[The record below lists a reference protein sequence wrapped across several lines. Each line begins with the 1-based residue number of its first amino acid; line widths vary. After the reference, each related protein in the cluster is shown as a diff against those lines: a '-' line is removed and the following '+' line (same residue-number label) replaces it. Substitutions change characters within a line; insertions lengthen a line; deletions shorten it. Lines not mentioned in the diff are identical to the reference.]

1 MARRRRIRNIGK
13 TIILLL
19 LIIIL
24 SLAGLVWFDYLGVI
38 QVKDI
43 FAPVYRLLGLQ
54 PQTSTSATGTPPL
67 EADLDN
73 DRFQKRLE
81 SLNLLK
87 EELDQREVQ
96 VSQAEALNQ
105 QTAQE
110 LENRRIAQEE
120 REVAFNNTVSQYDG
134 RQLNIVTNVQN
145 LNSMPPQNAVDI
157 LVAMD
162 DQDIIDI
169 LRMADQIAEESGGT
183 SLASTWLM
191 MMPADRAAQVQ
202 RKMLSKPMA
211 STAAAEWDSGTGTRL
226 KNQVKE
232 KGAVLSKGSPIL
244 FSWKGLQWQYQG

>member
-1 MARRRRIRNIGK
+1 MARRRRRNNIGK
-13 TIILLL
+13 TIILLF

-24 SLAGLVWFDYLGVI
+24 LLAGLVWFDYLGVI
-38 QVKDI
+38 QVKSVLS
-43 FAPVYRLLGLQ
+43 PVYRLFGLQ

-81 SLNLLK
+81 SLTLK
-87 EELDQREVQ
+87 EEELNQRETQ
-96 VSQAEALNQ
+96 LAQAEALNQ

-110 LENRRIAQEE
+110 LESRRVAQEE
-120 REVAFNNTVSQYDG
+120 RELAFNNTVTQYDG

-162 DQDIIDI
+162 DQDVIDI
-169 LRMADQIAEESGGT
+169 LRMADQIAGEAGSV
-183 SLASTWLM
+183 SLTSTWLM
-191 MMPADRAAQVQ
+191 MMPADRAAQIQ

-211 STAAAEWDSGTGTRL
+211 STPPAE
-226 KNQVKE
+226 
-232 KGAVLSKGSPIL
+232 
-244 FSWKGLQWQYQG
+244 

>member
-1 MARRRRIRNIGK
+1 MARRRRHNNIGK
-13 TIILLL
+13 TIILLF

-24 SLAGLVWFDYLGVI
+24 ILAGLVWFDYLSVI
-38 QVKDI
+38 QVKSV
-43 FAPVYRLLGLQ
+43 FAPVYRLFGLQ
-54 PQTSTSATGTPPL
+54 TQTSTSATGTAPL

-81 SLNLLK
+81 SLTLK
-87 EELDQREVQ
+87 EEELNQRENQ
-96 VSQAEALNQ
+96 LAQAEALNQ

-110 LENRRIAQEE
+110 LENRRVAQEE
-120 REVAFNNTVSQYDG
+120 REIAFNSTVSQYDG

-145 LNSMPPQNAVDI
+145 LNNMPPQNAVDI

-162 DQDIIDI
+162 DQDVIDI
-169 LRMADQIAEESGGT
+169 LRMADQIAEEAGSV

-211 STAAAEWDSGTGTRL
+211 TGASAE
-226 KNQVKE
+226 E
-232 KGAVLSKGSPIL
+232 
-244 FSWKGLQWQYQG
+244 

>member
-1 MARRRRIRNIGK
+1 MARRRRHNNIGK
-13 TIILLL
+13 TIILLF

-24 SLAGLVWFDYLGVI
+24 ILAGLVWFDYLSVI
-38 QVKDI
+38 QVKSV
-43 FAPVYRLLGLQ
+43 FAPVYRLFGLQ
-54 PQTSTSATGTPPL
+54 TQTSTSATGTAPL

-81 SLNLLK
+81 SLTLK
-87 EELDQREVQ
+87 EEELNQRETQ
-96 VSQAEALNQ
+96 LAQAEALNQ

-110 LENRRIAQEE
+110 LENRRVAQEE
-120 REVAFNNTVSQYDG
+120 REIAFNSTVSQYDG

-145 LNSMPPQNAVDI
+145 LNNMPPQNAVDI

-162 DQDIIDI
+162 DQDVIDI
-169 LRMADQIAEESGGT
+169 LRMADQIAEEAGSV

-211 STAAAEWDSGTGTRL
+211 TTASAE
-226 KNQVKE
+226 E
-232 KGAVLSKGSPIL
+232 
-244 FSWKGLQWQYQG
+244 

>member
-1 MARRRRIRNIGK
+1 MARRRRHNNIGK
-13 TIILLL
+13 TIILLF

-24 SLAGLVWFDYLGVI
+24 ILAGLVWFDYLSVI
-38 QVKDI
+38 QVKSV
-43 FAPVYRLLGLQ
+43 FAPVYRLFGLQ
-54 PQTSTSATGTPPL
+54 TQTSTSATGTAPL

-81 SLNLLK
+81 SLTLK
-87 EELDQREVQ
+87 EEELNQRETQ
-96 VSQAEALNQ
+96 LAQAEALNQ

-110 LENRRIAQEE
+110 LENRRVAQEE
-120 REVAFNNTVSQYDG
+120 REIAFNSTVSQYDG

-145 LNSMPPQNAVDI
+145 LNNMPPQNAVDI

-162 DQDIIDI
+162 DQDVIDI
-169 LRMADQIAEESGGT
+169 LRMADQIAEEAGRV

-211 STAAAEWDSGTGTRL
+211 TTASAE
-226 KNQVKE
+226 
-232 KGAVLSKGSPIL
+232 
-244 FSWKGLQWQYQG
+244 

>member
-1 MARRRRIRNIGK
+1 MARRRRRNNIGK
-13 TIILLL
+13 TIILLF

-24 SLAGLVWFDYLGVI
+24 ILAGLVWFDYLSVI
-38 QVKDI
+38 QVKSV
-43 FAPVYRLLGLQ
+43 FAPIYRLFGLQ
-54 PQTSTSATGTPPL
+54 TQTSTSATGTVPL

-81 SLNLLK
+81 SLTLK
-87 EELDQREVQ
+87 EEELNQREIQ
-96 VSQAEALNQ
+96 LSQAEALNQ

-110 LENRRIAQEE
+110 LENRRVAQEE
-120 REVAFNNTVSQYDG
+120 REVAFNSTVTQYDG

-145 LNSMPPQNAVDI
+145 LNNMPPQNAVDI

-169 LRMADQIAEESGGT
+169 LRMADQIAEEAGSV

-211 STAAAEWDSGTGTRL
+211 STAD
-226 KNQVKE
+226 
-232 KGAVLSKGSPIL
+232 
-244 FSWKGLQWQYQG
+244 

>member
-1 MARRRRIRNIGK
+1 MARRRRRNNIGK
-13 TIILLL
+13 TIILLF

-24 SLAGLVWFDYLGVI
+24 ILAGLVWFDYLSVI
-38 QVKDI
+38 QVKSV
-43 FAPVYRLLGLQ
+43 FAPIYRLFGLQ
-54 PQTSTSATGTPPL
+54 TQTSTSATGTAPL

-81 SLNLLK
+81 SLTLK
-87 EELDQREVQ
+87 EEELNQREIQ
-96 VSQAEALNQ
+96 LSQAEALNQ

-110 LENRRIAQEE
+110 LENRRVAQEE
-120 REVAFNNTVSQYDG
+120 REVAFNSTVTQYDG

-145 LNSMPPQNAVDI
+145 LNNMPPQNAVDI

-169 LRMADQIAEESGGT
+169 LRMADQIAEESG
-183 SLASTWLM
+183 SVSFASTWLM

-211 STAAAEWDSGTGTRL
+211 STA
-226 KNQVKE
+226 N
-232 KGAVLSKGSPIL
+232 
-244 FSWKGLQWQYQG
+244 

>member
-1 MARRRRIRNIGK
+1 MDRRRRRNNIGK
-13 TIILLL
+13 TIILLF

-24 SLAGLVWFDYLGVI
+24 ILAGLVWFDYLSVI
-38 QVKDI
+38 QVKSV
-43 FAPVYRLLGLQ
+43 FAPIYRLFGLQ
-54 PQTSTSATGTPPL
+54 TQTSTSATGTAPL

-81 SLNLLK
+81 SLTLK
-87 EELDQREVQ
+87 EEELNQREIQ
-96 VSQAEALNQ
+96 LSQAEALNQ

-110 LENRRIAQEE
+110 LENRRVAQEE
-120 REVAFNNTVSQYDG
+120 REVAFNSTVTQYDG

-145 LNSMPPQNAVDI
+145 LNNMPPQNAVDI

-169 LRMADQIAEESGGT
+169 LRMADQIAEESGSV

-211 STAAAEWDSGTGTRL
+211 STA
-226 KNQVKE
+226 N
-232 KGAVLSKGSPIL
+232 
-244 FSWKGLQWQYQG
+244 

>member
-1 MARRRRIRNIGK
+1 M
-13 TIILLL
+13 
-19 LIIIL
+19 
-24 SLAGLVWFDYLGVI
+24 VWFDYLSVI
-38 QVKDI
+38 QVKSV
-43 FAPVYRLLGLQ
+43 FAPIYRLFGLQ
-54 PQTSTSATGTPPL
+54 TQTSTSATGTAPL

-81 SLNLLK
+81 SLTLK
-87 EELDQREVQ
+87 EEELNQREIQ
-96 VSQAEALNQ
+96 LSQAEALNQ

-110 LENRRIAQEE
+110 LENRRVAQEE
-120 REVAFNNTVSQYDG
+120 REVAFNSTVTQYDG

-145 LNSMPPQNAVDI
+145 LNNMPPQNAVDI

-169 LRMADQIAEESGGT
+169 LRMADQIAEESGSV

-211 STAAAEWDSGTGTRL
+211 STAD
-226 KNQVKE
+226 
-232 KGAVLSKGSPIL
+232 
-244 FSWKGLQWQYQG
+244 

>member
-1 MARRRRIRNIGK
+1 MARRRRRTNIGK
-13 TIILLL
+13 TIILLF

-24 SLAGLVWFDYLGVI
+24 LLAGLVWFDYLSVI
-38 QVKDI
+38 QVKSV
-43 FAPVYRLLGLQ
+43 FAPIYRLFGLQ
-54 PQTSTSATGTPPL
+54 TQTSTSATGTAPL

-81 SLNLLK
+81 SLTLK
-87 EELDQREVQ
+87 EEELNQREIQ
-96 VSQAEALNQ
+96 LSQAEALNQ

-110 LENRRIAQEE
+110 LENRRVAQEE
-120 REVAFNNTVSQYDG
+120 REVAFNSTVTQYDG

-145 LNSMPPQNAVDI
+145 LNNMPPQNAVDI

-169 LRMADQIAEESGGT
+169 LRMADQIAAEAGSV

-211 STAAAEWDSGTGTRL
+211 STA
-226 KNQVKE
+226 N
-232 KGAVLSKGSPIL
+232 
-244 FSWKGLQWQYQG
+244 

>member
-1 MARRRRIRNIGK
+1 MARRRRRNNIGK
-13 TIILLL
+13 TIILLF

-24 SLAGLVWFDYLGVI
+24 LLAGLVWFDYLSVI
-38 QVKDI
+38 QVKSV
-43 FAPVYRLLGLQ
+43 FAPIYRLFGLQ
-54 PQTSTSATGTPPL
+54 TQTSTSATGTAPL

-81 SLNLLK
+81 SLTLK
-87 EELDQREVQ
+87 EEELNQREIQ
-96 VSQAEALNQ
+96 LSQAEALNQ

-110 LENRRIAQEE
+110 LENRRVAQEE
-120 REVAFNNTVSQYDG
+120 REVAFNSTVTQYDG

-145 LNSMPPQNAVDI
+145 LNNMPPQNAVDI

-169 LRMADQIAEESGGT
+169 LRMADQIAVEAGSV

-211 STAAAEWDSGTGTRL
+211 STA
-226 KNQVKE
+226 N
-232 KGAVLSKGSPIL
+232 
-244 FSWKGLQWQYQG
+244 

>member
-1 MARRRRIRNIGK
+1 MARRRRHNNIGK
-13 TIILLL
+13 TIILLF

-24 SLAGLVWFDYLGVI
+24 ILAGLVWFDYLSVI
-38 QVKDI
+38 QVKSV
-43 FAPVYRLLGLQ
+43 FAPVYRLFGLQ
-54 PQTSTSATGTPPL
+54 TQTSTSATGTEPL

-81 SLNLLK
+81 SLTLK
-87 EELDQREVQ
+87 EEELNQRETQ
-96 VSQAEALNQ
+96 LAQAEALNQ

-110 LENRRIAQEE
+110 LENRRVAQEE
-120 REVAFNNTVSQYDG
+120 REIAFNSTVSQYDG

-145 LNSMPPQNAVDI
+145 LNNMPPQNAVDI

-162 DQDIIDI
+162 DQDVIDI
-169 LRMADQIAEESGGT
+169 LRMADQIAEEAGSV

-211 STAAAEWDSGTGTRL
+211 TTASAE
-226 KNQVKE
+226 E
-232 KGAVLSKGSPIL
+232 
-244 FSWKGLQWQYQG
+244 

>member
-1 MARRRRIRNIGK
+1 MARRRRHNNIGK
-13 TIILLL
+13 TIILLF

-24 SLAGLVWFDYLGVI
+24 ILAGLVWFDYLSVI
-38 QVKDI
+38 QVKSV
-43 FAPVYRLLGLQ
+43 FAPIYRLFGLQ
-54 PQTSTSATGTPPL
+54 TQTSTSATGTAPL

-81 SLNLLK
+81 SLTLK
-87 EELDQREVQ
+87 EEELNQREIQ
-96 VSQAEALNQ
+96 LSQAEALNQ

-110 LENRRIAQEE
+110 LENRRVAQEE
-120 REVAFNNTVSQYDG
+120 REVAFNSTVTQYDG

-145 LNSMPPQNAVDI
+145 LNNMPPQNAVDI

-169 LRMADQIAEESGGT
+169 LRMADQIAEESGSV

-211 STAAAEWDSGTGTRL
+211 STA
-226 KNQVKE
+226 N
-232 KGAVLSKGSPIL
+232 
-244 FSWKGLQWQYQG
+244 

>member
-1 MARRRRIRNIGK
+1 MARRRRHNNIGK
-13 TIILLL
+13 TIILLF

-24 SLAGLVWFDYLGVI
+24 ILAGLVWFDYLSVI
-38 QVKDI
+38 QVKSV
-43 FAPVYRLLGLQ
+43 FAPVYRLFGLQ
-54 PQTSTSATGTPPL
+54 TQTSTSATGTAPL

-81 SLNLLK
+81 SLTLK
-87 EELDQREVQ
+87 EEELNQRETQ
-96 VSQAEALNQ
+96 LAQAEALNQ

-110 LENRRIAQEE
+110 LENRRVAQEE
-120 REVAFNNTVSQYDG
+120 REITFNSTVSQYDG

-145 LNSMPPQNAVDI
+145 LNNMPPQNAVDI

-162 DQDIIDI
+162 DQDVIDI
-169 LRMADQIAEESGGT
+169 LRMADQIAEEAGSV

-211 STAAAEWDSGTGTRL
+211 TTASAE
-226 KNQVKE
+226 
-232 KGAVLSKGSPIL
+232 
-244 FSWKGLQWQYQG
+244 

>member
-1 MARRRRIRNIGK
+1 MARRRRHNNIGK
-13 TIILLL
+13 TIILLF

-24 SLAGLVWFDYLGVI
+24 ILAGLVWFDYLSVI
-38 QVKDI
+38 QVKSV

-54 PQTSTSATGTPPL
+54 TQTSTSATGTAPL
-67 EADLDN
+67 EANLDN

-81 SLNLLK
+81 SLTLK
-87 EELDQREVQ
+87 EEELNQRETQ
-96 VSQAEALNQ
+96 LAQAEALNQ

-110 LENRRIAQEE
+110 LENRRVAQEE
-120 REVAFNNTVSQYDG
+120 REIAFNSTVSQYDG

-145 LNSMPPQNAVDI
+145 LNNMPPQNAVDI

-162 DQDIIDI
+162 DQDVIDI
-169 LRMADQIAEESGGT
+169 LRMADQIAEEAGSV

-211 STAAAEWDSGTGTRL
+211 AAASAE
-226 KNQVKE
+226 E
-232 KGAVLSKGSPIL
+232 
-244 FSWKGLQWQYQG
+244 

>member
-1 MARRRRIRNIGK
+1 MARRRRRNNIGK
-13 TIILLL
+13 TIILLF

-24 SLAGLVWFDYLGVI
+24 ILAGLVWFDYLSVI
-38 QVKDI
+38 QVKSV
-43 FAPVYRLLGLQ
+43 FAPIYRLFGLQ
-54 PQTSTSATGTPPL
+54 TQTSTSATGTVPL

-81 SLNLLK
+81 SLTLK
-87 EELDQREVQ
+87 EEELNQREIQ
-96 VSQAEALNQ
+96 LSQAEALNQ

-110 LENRRIAQEE
+110 LENRRVAQEE
-120 REVAFNNTVSQYDG
+120 REVAFNSTVTQYDG

-145 LNSMPPQNAVDI
+145 LNNMPPQNAVDI

-169 LRMADQIAEESGGT
+169 LRMADQIAEEAGSV

-211 STAAAEWDSGTGTRL
+211 STA
-226 KNQVKE
+226 N
-232 KGAVLSKGSPIL
+232 
-244 FSWKGLQWQYQG
+244 

>member
-1 MARRRRIRNIGK
+1 MARRRRRNNIGK
-13 TIILLL
+13 TIILLF

-24 SLAGLVWFDYLGVI
+24 ILAGLVWFDYLSVI
-38 QVKDI
+38 QVKSV
-43 FAPVYRLLGLQ
+43 FAPIYRLFGLQ
-54 PQTSTSATGTPPL
+54 TQTFTSATGTAPL

-81 SLNLLK
+81 SLTLK
-87 EELDQREVQ
+87 EEELNQREIQ
-96 VSQAEALNQ
+96 LSQAEALNQ

-110 LENRRIAQEE
+110 LENRRVAQEE
-120 REVAFNNTVSQYDG
+120 REVAFNSTVTQYDG

-145 LNSMPPQNAVDI
+145 LNNMPPQNAVDI

-169 LRMADQIAEESGGT
+169 LRMADQIAEESGSV

-211 STAAAEWDSGTGTRL
+211 STAD
-226 KNQVKE
+226 
-232 KGAVLSKGSPIL
+232 
-244 FSWKGLQWQYQG
+244 

>member
-1 MARRRRIRNIGK
+1 MARRRRRNNIGK
-13 TIILLL
+13 TIILLF

-24 SLAGLVWFDYLGVI
+24 LLAGLVWFDYLSVI
-38 QVKDI
+38 QVKSV
-43 FAPVYRLLGLQ
+43 FAPIYRLFGLQ
-54 PQTSTSATGTPPL
+54 TQTSTSATGTAPL

-81 SLNLLK
+81 SLTLK
-87 EELDQREVQ
+87 EEELNQREIQ
-96 VSQAEALNQ
+96 LSQAEALNQ

-110 LENRRIAQEE
+110 LENRRVAQEE
-120 REVAFNNTVSQYDG
+120 REVAFNTTVTQYDG

-145 LNSMPPQNAVDI
+145 LNNMPPQNAVDI

-169 LRMADQIAEESGGT
+169 LRMADQIAAEAGSV

-211 STAAAEWDSGTGTRL
+211 STA
-226 KNQVKE
+226 N
-232 KGAVLSKGSPIL
+232 
-244 FSWKGLQWQYQG
+244 

>member
-1 MARRRRIRNIGK
+1 MARRRRHNNIGK
-13 TIILLL
+13 TIILLF

-24 SLAGLVWFDYLGVI
+24 ILAGLVWFDYLSVI
-38 QVKDI
+38 QVKSV
-43 FAPVYRLLGLQ
+43 FAPVYRLFGLQ
-54 PQTSTSATGTPPL
+54 TQTSTSATGTEPL

-81 SLNLLK
+81 SLTLK
-87 EELDQREVQ
+87 EEELNQRETQ
-96 VSQAEALNQ
+96 LAQAEALNQ

-110 LENRRIAQEE
+110 LENRRVAQEE
-120 REVAFNNTVSQYDG
+120 REIAFNSTVSQYDG

-145 LNSMPPQNAVDI
+145 LNNMPPQNAVDI

-162 DQDIIDI
+162 DQDVIDI
-169 LRMADQIAEESGGT
+169 LRMADQIAEEAGSV

-211 STAAAEWDSGTGTRL
+211 TTTSAE
-226 KNQVKE
+226 E
-232 KGAVLSKGSPIL
+232 
-244 FSWKGLQWQYQG
+244 

>member
-1 MARRRRIRNIGK
+1 MKVIGK
-13 TIILLL
+13 TIILLF

-24 SLAGLVWFDYLGVI
+24 ILAGLVWFDYLSVI
-38 QVKDI
+38 QVKSV
-43 FAPVYRLLGLQ
+43 FAPIYRLFGLQ
-54 PQTSTSATGTPPL
+54 TQTSTSATGTAPL

-81 SLNLLK
+81 SLTLK
-87 EELDQREVQ
+87 EEELNQREIQ
-96 VSQAEALNQ
+96 LSQAEALNQ

-110 LENRRIAQEE
+110 LENRRVAQEE
-120 REVAFNNTVSQYDG
+120 REVAFNSTVTQYDG

-145 LNSMPPQNAVDI
+145 LNNMPPQNAVVI

-169 LRMADQIAEESGGT
+169 LRMADQIAEESGSV

-211 STAAAEWDSGTGTRL
+211 STAD
-226 KNQVKE
+226 
-232 KGAVLSKGSPIL
+232 
-244 FSWKGLQWQYQG
+244 

>member
-1 MARRRRIRNIGK
+1 MARRRRRNNIGK
-13 TIILLL
+13 TIILLF

-24 SLAGLVWFDYLGVI
+24 LLAGLVWFDYLGVI
-38 QVKDI
+38 QVKSV
-43 FAPVYRLLGLQ
+43 FAPIYRLFGLQ
-54 PQTSTSATGTPPL
+54 PQPSTSATGTAPL

-81 SLNLLK
+81 SLTLK
-87 EELDQREVQ
+87 EEELNQREIQ
-96 VSQAEALNQ
+96 LSQAEALNQ

-110 LENRRIAQEE
+110 LENRRVAQEE
-120 REVAFNNTVSQYDG
+120 REVAFNSTVTQYDG

-145 LNSMPPQNAVDI
+145 LNNMPPQNAVDI

-169 LRMADQIAEESGGT
+169 LRMADQIAEEAGSV

-211 STAAAEWDSGTGTRL
+211 SNTAE
-226 KNQVKE
+226 
-232 KGAVLSKGSPIL
+232 
-244 FSWKGLQWQYQG
+244 

>member
-1 MARRRRIRNIGK
+1 MARRRRRNNIGK
-13 TIILLL
+13 TIILLF

-24 SLAGLVWFDYLGVI
+24 ILAGLVWFDYLSVI
-38 QVKDI
+38 QVQSV
-43 FAPVYRLLGLQ
+43 FAPIYRLFGLQ
-54 PQTSTSATGTPPL
+54 TQTSTSATGTAPL

-81 SLNLLK
+81 SLTLK
-87 EELDQREVQ
+87 EEELNQREIQ
-96 VSQAEALNQ
+96 LSQAEALNQ

-110 LENRRIAQEE
+110 LENRRVAQEE
-120 REVAFNNTVSQYDG
+120 REVAFNSTVTQYDG

-145 LNSMPPQNAVDI
+145 LNNMPPQNAVDI

-169 LRMADQIAEESGGT
+169 LRMADQIAEESGSV

-211 STAAAEWDSGTGTRL
+211 STA
-226 KNQVKE
+226 N
-232 KGAVLSKGSPIL
+232 
-244 FSWKGLQWQYQG
+244 